1 MREAQFGVVLINWNG
16 ANDTLAALD
25 SLLLATPRPDHVI
38 VIDNGSVDDS
48 LDRLRDWSALHAPS
62 WCEVVPSALDSVDAS
77 GWLLIVAADRNLGF
91 SGANNV
97 GLRYL
102 ASRTTA
108 SHFMLLNNDA
118 MVAPDC
124 FAQMASAIRDA
135 PDAGLLSPV
144 IFRHPNRDEV
154 WYAGGIEIPQRA
166 LIVHALTPA
175 SADRPYSTTFVTGC
189 AMTIARP
196 LYDAQGGLAEIY
208 NPIYWEDADYSRR
221 ACDAGWRA
229 AVAPRAHVYHRVGSS
244 GAGER
249 LTPRTA
255 YFQNRNRALYVRR
268 NYHGTDRLLG
278 LAYLGVTKPSRALME
293 VFRGQRALGWAIF
306 RGFLRGMTQRAW

>member
-1 MREAQFGVVLINWNG
+1 MREVQFGVVVINWNG

-38 VIDNGSVDDS
+38 VVDNGSTDDS
-48 LDRLRDWSALHAPS
+48 LDRIRDWGASHAPG
-62 WCEVVPSALDSVDAS
+62 WGETVPPALDSCDANS
-77 GWLLIVAADRNLGF
+77 WLVLVAADSNLGF

-97 GLRYL
+97 GLHYL
-102 ASRTTA
+102 AARTAA

-124 FAQMASAIRDA
+124 FAQLASAICDV

-154 WYAGGIEIPQRA
+154 WYAGGIEIPHRA
-166 LIVHALTPA
+166 LIVHARTPA
-175 SADRPYSTTFVTGC
+175 NSDRPYPTTFVTGC

-196 LYDAQGGLAEIY
+196 MYDDLGGLAEVY

-221 ACDAGWRA
+221 ACDAGWSV
-229 AVAPRAHVYHRVGSS
+229 AVAPRAHVYHRVGRS

-268 NYHGTDRLLG
+268 NYHGTDRILG
-278 LAYLGVTKPSRALME
+278 LAYLVVTKPGRALME
-293 VFRGQRALGWAIF
+293 ALRGQRALGGAIF